1 MAQQT
6 TLLRYRGDYTSL
18 TAATAL
24 IKPTAVA
31 GDFAMINGKVYEWNA
46 STSALEESTNT
57 THYKGT
63 FTNIYKVQRC
73 YPNGGVEGDYVI
85 ILGFAHYWQADRNT
99 WVVNEKR
106 DEYIDEVITTLTEQV
121 GKVDTFSETITNL
134 VNAGYMFG
142 GIIDAATVAPTM
154 NTTKVCFLAL
164 TEGTY
169 KNFGDKTVD
178 ADEVALFKWDG
189 KSWDKENTGLAKKS
203 TLDALSKS
211 FADYKTEVDNT
222 ITTFKGEVNDQISEF
237 TNPLVATLGAPTGV
251 VEANQSN
258 YFVIR
263 GTVARKDGTAVEDPD
278 TFSIVYDGTEVLTS
292 PDTVYKGRPTVGTHT
307 TTMKVTKGKMSDEVT
322 KTYIGVNA
330 SYLGFAAGAGAADIT
345 DITALGMKA
354 VFAAPTGSFTM
365 ENTIDKAYLWI
376 VIPDDQTL
384 NSVKL
389 AGYEVP
395 MQLPIA
401 KDGYRYYRS
410 SYPLVGGSYTFVIS

>member
-6 TLLRYRGDYTSL
+6 TLLRYRGDFTSL

-24 IKPTAVA
+24 IKPTALA

-46 STSALEESTNT
+46 STSALEVSTNT

-63 FTNIYKVQRC
+63 FTNIYNVQRC

-99 WVVNEKR
+99 WVVNENR
-106 DEYIDEVITTLTEQV
+106 DEYIDEVITTLTGQV
-121 GKVDTFSETITNL
+121 GKIDEFQTTITNL

-142 GIIDAATVAPTM
+142 GIIDATTVAPTM

-211 FADYKTEVDNT
+211 FTEYKETVDET
-222 ITTFKGEVNDQISEF
+222 ITKFKDEVNEQISEF
-237 TNPLVATLGAPTGV
+237 TNPMVATLNAPTGV
-251 VEANQSN
+251 VEARQSD
-258 YFVIR
+258 YFVIMGSVKR
-263 GTVARKDGTAVEDPD
+263 QDGTAIDKPD
-278 TFSIVYDGTEVLTS
+278 TFSITYDGTEVATAPES
-292 PDTVYKGRPTVGTHT
+292 AYKSSPTVGSHT
-307 TTMKVTKGKMSDEVT
+307 TVLKATKDKMSVEVS
-322 KTYIGVNA
+322 KSYIGVNA
-330 SYLGFAAGAGAADIT
+330 SYLGFAATANAEEIT
-345 DITALGMKA
+345 DITALGVKA
-354 VFAAPTGSFTM
+354 VFASPTGSYSMTNSID
-365 ENTIDKAYLWI
+365 NTYLWI
-376 VIPDDQTL
+376 VIPEDQTL

-395 MQLPIA
+395 MVLPTA

-410 SYPLVGGSYTFVIS
+410 SYPIVGGTYTFVIS